1 MKITVYHNQNTID
14 PAAIYSDEDFA
25 EVIESLEAEYKKEF
39 LKEFPHAE
47 IDFVNEDNTHS
58 FVITGMERQDDEGL
72 EVQHILERVF
82 ETGNFWS

>member
-47 IDFVNEDNTHS
+47 IDFVN
-58 FVITGMERQDDEGL
+58 FYF
-72 EVQHILERVF
+72 ILFHRHKKSA
-82 ETGNFWS
+82 TP